1 MFLIFLP
8 FLLFAGVI
16 ENNITSIY
24 KQTFKDIKIKNL
36 TLQMYGKKF
45 NDKIKFIDTSTI
57 NPKKAQ
63 GLVKINNIKFV
74 YYKIDAKIKV
84 LKSIQTINKN
94 EKITQNNAKVTW
106 ITLKNLY
113 KLPLTKLPK
122 NSAAKMYI
130 PSNHIICQYMLTTP
144 DIIRKNSPI
153 TVILKS
159 GGIEINFE
167 ATAMQSGK
175 KGDIIK
181 VKDKNNN
188 IYKVKI
194 DKNGN
199 GVL

>member
-45 NDKIKFIDTSTI
+45 NDKIKFIDISTI

-122 NSAAKMYI
+122 NSVAKMYI
-130 PSNHIICQYMLTTP
+130 SNNHIIYQYMITTP
-144 DIIRKNSPI
+144 NLIRRNSPI
-153 TVILKS
+153 KVISKS
-159 GGIEINFE
+159 GGIEISFD
-167 ATAMQSGK
+167 AKAMQSGK